1 MVRAIL
7 EGRKTSTKRVVKLDK
22 YRPNWM
28 GNYIDGTQ
36 VGGKSGTI
44 SGIAKKEKQ
53 DTGY

>member
-7 EGRKTSTKRVVKLDK
+7 EGRKTTTKRVVKLDK
-22 YRPNWM
+22 YTKL
-28 GNYIDGTQ
+28 DGQLYRCTQ
-36 VGGKSGTI
+36 VGRKSGTI